1 MGHLPDEA
9 VSHSYHFPE
18 TPLLMS
24 DPTSGPSV
32 TRLVRLRKG
41 PLGAAFAVIFAAAL
55 ALPLAYAV
63 LLLWSLGRPDRLA
76 DPAAWGVLTGAY
88 LGWLGMALI
97 VQFVLYPDL
106 ELYTHGIVI
115 RVPGRRFILPWD
127 AVHAARQTR
136 GPLVIVLDA
145 PLTPFHHLLGGLLLT
160 RRPVI
165 LIAARQRRAAQVR
178 AVLREY
184 LPEGR
189 YR

>member
-1 MGHLPDEA
+1 MP
-9 VSHSYHFPE
+9 
-18 TPLLMS
+18 
-24 DPTSGPSV
+24 DPTSGPPV

-63 LLLWSLGRPDRLA
+63 LFVWSLGHPERLA
-76 DPAAWGVLTGAY
+76 GPGAWGVLTGAY
-88 LGWLGMALI
+88 LLWLAAGLI

-115 RVPGRRFILPWD
+115 RMPGRRFILPWD
-127 AVHAARQTR
+127 AVREARQTH
-136 GPLVIVLDA
+136 GPLALVLDA
-145 PLTPFHHLLGGLLLT
+145 PLTPFHRLLGGLLLT

-165 LIAARQRRAAQVR
+165 LIARRHRRAAQVR
-178 AVLREY
+178 AVLRDY

-189 YR
+189 FIAS